1 MTPLES
7 STAPDGERLGG
18 DIFMKEMP
26 HTPTCFVCGEA
37 KLNKRTLGLKLFWD
51 EATKQVVIPFVPD
64 ESWCG
69 YEDMV
74 HGGILAAIIDDAMAR
89 ATKMES
95 QDLYVTAKMELL
107 FRKPVLLGKSYRAC
121 GKVTTRKG
129 RKVFTE
135 AEILDENDLP
145 CVSATGLFV
154 LVSQSKGETKTETI

>member
-1 MTPLES
+1 
-7 STAPDGERLGG
+7 
-18 DIFMKEMP
+18 MKELP

-51 EATKQVVIPFVPD
+51 EVTKQVVIPFEPD

-74 HGGILAAIIDDAMAR
+74 HGGILAAIIDDAMAWAAKR
-89 ATKMES
+89 ES
-95 QDLYVTAKMELL
+95 QSFYVTAKMELL
-107 FRKPVLLGKSYRAC
+107 FRKPVFLGKTYRALS
-121 GKVTTRKG
+121 KMTMQKG

-145 CVSATGLFV
+145 CVSAKGLFV
-154 LVSQSKGETKTETI
+154 LVSPSKGEAKAETKTI